1 MAVTAT
7 DSLSVLLL
15 RVAGIILGLVLAL
28 QLLGETGVVP
38 FDFTELYTIQQI
50 IYGYILLLITI
61 LAFIEAR
68 TMQNKL
74 GGGLE
79 GFSIGVFI
87 TYGIA
92 FIGLGLTVFVFVGGN
107 ASIFPLDTV
116 GYAFDNGTI
125 NNLIGFYLL
134 VGVLLL
140 FINSRKS
147 IFRVRR
153 LFQSV

>member
-15 RVAGIILGLVLAL
+15 RVAGIILGLVLAF
-28 QLLGETGVVP
+28 QLLGETGVLP
-38 FDFTELYTIQQI
+38 FDFTDFYTLQQI

-68 TMQNKL
+68 TMQNKA

-92 FIGLGLTVFVFVGGN
+92 FIGLGLTIFVFAGENPLV
-107 ASIFPLDTV
+107 FPPE
-116 GYAFDNGTI
+116 GYQFTSGEI
-125 NNLIGFYLL
+125 NNIIGYYLL

-153 LFQSV
+153 IFQSV